1 MADRARAG
9 IGMNFAFGKGS
20 KPDLPPASDTPFRML
35 VLGDFGG
42 HASRGEVRGLGGLR
56 PQRVDLD
63 TFAGLFAK
71 LAPRVEIRLGDQPP
85 FTLAFKD
92 LDAFHPD
99 HLFASSEF
107 FAPMRELRRQLQ
119 DPKTFAMAAAVV
131 GSVKVPD
138 PAPSREQVTE
148 HADDLQRLLGRAPSA
163 PVVRPGSG
171 SIPVAAPAT
180 PSSIVDNLM
189 RQAVAPDVV
198 AKADPR
204 QADMV
209 ASVDGM
215 TGELMR
221 AVLHDAGF
229 QQLEALWRGLDSLV
243 RGLELDE
250 NLQLFVLDV
259 SREELSSD
267 FASAAELTDSA
278 MYRLVVDQ
286 VADIPWSLL
295 VLGSPIRRGRDDAA
309 LLARLGT
316 MAQLAQA
323 AVVAGTGFSTWRNG
337 FSSVDDQGAW
347 AALRNSP
354 AAGAI
359 ALAAPSVLVR
369 LPYGKDTDPT
379 ERFAFSE
386 QTDPPISERYLW
398 GSAAVPVAR
407 LIAESYTAA
416 GGWAFSPGDAC
427 IVGDLPVH
435 VSKQDGESVQTP
447 CAQAWLPESVIDA
460 LIKDGLVPMV
470 SAQGRGE
477 VRVPRL
483 QSLAS
488 PPAALLGRWQST

>member
-1 MADRARAG
+1 
-9 IGMNFAFGKGS
+9 
-20 KPDLPPASDTPFRML
+20 ML
-35 VLGDFGG
+35 VIGDFGG
-42 HASRGEVRGLGGLR
+42 RASRGEIRALGGLR

-71 LAPRVEIRLGDQPP
+71 VAPKVDIRLGDQPP
-85 FTLAFKD
+85 FTLAFEN

-99 HLFASSEF
+99 PLFASSAF

-131 GSVKVPD
+131 GSVNA
-138 PAPSREQVTE
+138 PAPAPAPTLEQVSE

-163 PVVRPGSG
+163 PVA
-171 SIPVAAPAT
+171 PVPAPAT
-180 PSSIVDNLM
+180 PGSIVDNLL
-189 RQAVAPDVV
+189 REAVASHVV

-204 QADMV
+204 LVDMV

-215 TGELMR
+215 TAELMR
-221 AVLHDAGF
+221 AVLHDEGF
-229 QQLEALWRGLDSLV
+229 QQLEALWRGLDGLV
-243 RGLELDE
+243 RGLELDD
-250 NLQLFVLDV
+250 NLQIFVLDV
-259 SREELSSD
+259 SRDELSSD
-267 FASAAELTDSA
+267 FAAAADLSDSA
-278 MYRLVVDQ
+278 VYRLVVDQ
-286 VADIPWSLL
+286 VGDKPWSLL
-295 VLGSPIRRGRDDAA
+295 VLGNPIRRGRDDAA

-316 MAQLAQA
+316 MAQLVQA
-323 AVVAGTGFSTWRNG
+323 SVVAGTGFSTWKAG
-337 FSSVDDQGAW
+337 FASVDEQGAW

-359 ALAAPSVLVR
+359 ALAAPNVLVR
-369 LPYGKDTDPT
+369 LPYGKDTDAT

-386 QTDPPISERYLW
+386 QSTPPISERYLW
-398 GSAAVPVAR
+398 GSAAIPVAR
-407 LIAESYTAA
+407 LIAESYAAA
-416 GGWAFSPGDAC
+416 GGWDFSPGDGC

-477 VRVPRL
+477 VRVHRL

-488 PPAALLGRWQST
+488 PPAALLGRWQSS